1 MICWTHT
8 PEGSLATAADR
19 IRDLLLPTG
28 SSVEERLGHLDM
40 ARHSDM
46 CVSLQRFV
54 ESGSRTI
61 TDLSVRCEWHW
72 VQRPEFLVQW
82 FQISA

>member
-54 ESGSRTI
+54 E
-61 TDLSVRCEWHW
+61 
-72 VQRPEFLVQW
+72 
-82 FQISA
+82 